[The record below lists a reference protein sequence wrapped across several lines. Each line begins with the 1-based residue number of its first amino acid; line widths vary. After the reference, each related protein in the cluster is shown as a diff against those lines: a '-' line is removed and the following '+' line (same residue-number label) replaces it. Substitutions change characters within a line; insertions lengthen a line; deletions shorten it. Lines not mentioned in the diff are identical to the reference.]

1 MLPEEIYENVK
12 DLTPYQVK
20 KWYADNNITEQ
31 QKQAYKNYKNVKS
44 VLKSRQKN
52 KELYNTYQNKLMKER
67 RQADRDA
74 DNAKQ
79 RQYNKTYRD
88 KIKKEG
94 AEIKK
99 KQDVNDILNDIIN
112 DVVEKSEK
120 NKAVA
125 TLTNAIKRKTAMQ
138 KLNNKKTV
146 QKLQDKIK
154 DVFNKPKPKEET
166 PQEKM
171 RRETRERVRKWR
183 AKKRELEANKK

>member
-1 MLPEEIYENVK
+1 MLPEKIYEAVK

-20 KWYADNNITEQ
+20 KWYADNNISNED
-31 QKQAYKNYKNVKS
+31 KQAYKNYKNVKS

-52 KELYNTYQNKLMKER
+52 IELYNTYQNKLMKER
-67 RQADRDA
+67 RQANRNA
-74 DNAKQ
+74 DNVKQ

-94 AEIKK
+94 VEIKK

-112 DVVEKSEK
+112 DVVNKSEK

-154 DVFNKPKPKEET
+154 EVFNKPKEET